1 MSQFEDDQK
10 RLTDARTTHA
20 GVQDELFRARQRLER
35 IDKQLRDLARSG
47 NPDAPDG
54 GAAGRRLAEE
64 KRRLTARTEELR
76 TAVERSKEQLASAF
90 TRFDEWTDPR
100 RNLAA
105 FNDDIPVMLF
115 PLRIETRFK
124 TITEQGLTR
133 TQLWVRVFP
142 DECLVDTFEATLTDS
157 EVANASI
164 FWREYFHAAGIE
176 SAERA
181 AWRGLVSSHGSGRA
195 TWIIRQFRPL
205 NPLEP
210 GDPEGGAALEPRP
223 QSSAAGEVLLVA
235 SIEAALADTERT
247 ALAAFWAAVWRADG
261 AAAGEESAF
270 AALGAEI
277 GSARAEEL
285 RGTVSPYNLAEAPP
299 IGFTR
304 DTATVR
310 VFFVSLPAKADTGTR
325 ARSWS
330 KAATALLLPE
340 RFVLLGYQGTTEV
353 LNELGA
359 PIQTPLHVSPDPR
372 TDPESQFQFDADGN
386 LTLGEE
392 LRWMVDFDEA
402 VRRGMGFRVTLND
415 GQSEGFDRLF
425 VLGVRMGADA
435 ARGTTDLKDLFLN
448 HHFGKSGFTLL
459 PQGAPTNN
467 TEEGS
472 SAYARTDDPDASFDV
487 IFKDQARFDETGDWL
502 EKRDGQWLAEALGL
516 DTDWLEQIPN
526 AGAVDQ
532 SEARAM
538 NTALWPATLG
548 YFMDTLLKPV
558 FDDDAQYYTRWF
570 FNRFISGRGPVP
582 AIRIGRQPYGVLPT
596 TAFSR
601 MSWTGEI
608 VRTPL
613 SGFAARYLEQRPTA
627 FQVWLSRFKSVLD
640 ALRLRW
646 RDIAAGIEQVG
657 PQAKDP
663 HQTLLDVVGLHP
675 GSVEFHQRYANTQEQ
690 EHNLAAIW
698 QMFISWQTLPA
709 NELHDEAFNL
719 LTTLGYSGQV
729 TPQLFDLFWKV
740 TPNSLTGP
748 AIQAGPLS
756 ETEPLLVVTADS
768 RNYIQWLHEWA
779 RLSFDTLRVQ
789 DGFQGGQWPNA
800 LLFILL
806 RHALQLGYYDAGIRV
821 LDDAQLLSDE
831 QKVQLRTEPH
841 FFHVQEASIAARAGA
856 SAERAG
862 PAVNASR
869 YELLYSPFPTVTGD
883 ARQSLAEYLGPR
895 IGELFGTRY
904 LSEQLRA
911 LEKLSLTP
919 TARLERLMAEHLDCC
934 TYRLDAWLTGLVH
947 FQLASMRYARRQ
959 DGEGIEEGSPHRKGI
974 YVGAY
979 GWLENVRPANRTLT
993 SVELDGELDEIFN
1006 MKTPRREPQPPIM
1019 RDPANQGYIHAPSV
1033 NHAVTA
1039 AVLRNG
1045 YIANATPE
1053 QPDLLKVNLSSER
1066 VRRALRIIE
1075 GIRGGQSLAAL
1086 LGYEFER
1093 GLHDRYAM
1101 AECDRFIYPLRLVFP
1116 LYTTPPG
1123 ELPEGTSIQ
1132 SIEARNVVNGL
1143 ALLRHVRKPP
1153 AANRTYPFGFP
1164 NTQLPGDA
1172 SNAERQSI
1180 DAEVDRL
1187 LDLYDAVADLAVAE
1201 GVHQVVMGN
1210 YDRAAA
1216 TLDAYGQATFPPIP
1230 DVVQTPRSGI
1240 ALTHRVGLQFDATV
1254 AGSATDSPRVR
1265 AEPAMN
1271 EWVGR
1276 VLPPP
1281 ARIGCKVRYLEPAGA
1296 EHFTFVTQAQ
1306 LGLQPLDLVYVLD
1319 PDNLQ
1324 SNPDLVTPTGTD
1336 AAPGSR
1342 SELDDRVRDFVLR
1355 QGALAVRPDLL
1366 REISYFEGN
1375 TGDFSFVDVASLVRS
1390 LRALL
1395 LHSRPLRATDVALP
1409 TEARTAPESAATID
1423 RVRVDF
1429 LPDGIADE
1437 RDNRLTPLLT
1447 ALDAALPEAGPVVA
1461 TVVANLDGWLDRIL
1475 EACRVLAEYG
1485 LPQTGL
1491 GNLLETRA
1499 NLIRRILA
1507 KAAVVAARWQRLRN
1521 QFDHLIDDELPA
1533 LADEQERIDLL
1544 LRAERL
1550 ISTTATDAA
1559 GMTSA
1564 QLQIALQPKIQAF
1577 EDRHDLLLGVA
1588 RTTETTIAGVLGD
1601 LKALLP
1607 LTAFE
1612 IEETTT
1618 ADEENQMVA
1627 AAQDI
1632 QVRAMQLIETIGKR
1646 ITAVTEKLDEHD
1658 AEANPETRIQLLTE
1672 AAHLV
1677 LGDHFVLVPAFT
1689 TGTLQ
1694 GAEWTNAYQSR
1705 ATLLDF
1711 QRDERANP
1719 FAVDDWLYA
1728 TARVSRKM
1736 YEVENLTFVAE
1747 ALGTTAPL
1755 LEPVQ
1760 FPFAAGAPW
1769 MALEFPPDA
1778 KTRLEN
1784 ELLLY
1789 TACYARTFDSGE
1801 PQCGL
1806 LLEEWTEV
1814 IPAGTETTGIAFQF
1828 DRPNAEPPQSILL
1841 ATPPQF
1847 SGAWRWD
1854 DLVQTL
1860 HETLDMAR
1868 LRAVEPQQ
1876 LDQGPLSVFLPA
1888 TILATTWRPITIA
1901 ADLSMVNNFASRI
1914 P

>member
-1 MSQFEDDQK
+1 MPQFEDDQK
-10 RLTDARTTHA
+10 RLTDARAAHA
-20 GVQDELFRARQRLER
+20 GAQDELFRAHQRLER
-35 IDKQLRDLARSG
+35 IDKQLRDFARSG
-47 NPDAPDG
+47 NPNAPDG
-54 GAAGRRLAEE
+54 GARGRKLAEE
-64 KRRLTARTEELR
+64 KHRLTARVEELR
-76 TAVERSKEQLASAF
+76 MAVGRSKEQLTGAF
-90 TRFDEWTDPR
+90 TRFVEWTDPR

-124 TITEQGLTR
+124 TIAGQDATR
-133 TQLWVRVFP
+133 MQLCVRVFP

-157 EVANASI
+157 EVGNALI
-164 FWREYFHAAGIE
+164 FWREYFRAAGVE

-195 TWIIRQFRPL
+195 AWIIRQFRPL
-205 NPLEP
+205 NSLEP
-210 GDPEGGAALEPRP
+210 GDPSGDAGLEPRP
-223 QSSAAGEVLLVA
+223 QSIAAGEVLLVV
-235 SIEAALADTERT
+235 SIDAALPEAERA
-247 ALAAFWAAVWRADG
+247 ALAAFWVAIWRANG

-270 AALGAEI
+270 AALGAEV
-277 GSARAEEL
+277 GMARAGEL
-285 RGTVSPYNLAEAPP
+285 RDTVSPYNLAEAPP
-299 IGFTR
+299 TGYTR
-304 DTATVR
+304 DTAAVR
-310 VFFVSLPAKADTGTR
+310 VFFMSLPAAADTETR

-330 KAATALLLPE
+330 KAATASLLPE

-402 VRRGMGFRVTLND
+402 VRRGMGFRITLNA
-415 GQSEGFDRLF
+415 GQSKGFDRLF
-425 VLGVRMGADA
+425 VLGVRMSADA
-435 ARGTTDLKDLFLN
+435 ARGTTDLEDLFLN

-459 PQGAPTNN
+459 PQGSPTNN
-467 TEEGS
+467 TEEGN

-487 IFKDQARFDETGDWL
+487 IFKDQARFDETDDWL
-502 EKRDGQWLAEALGL
+502 EKRDGQWFAEALGL
-516 DTDWLEQIPN
+516 DTDWLKQIPN

-532 SEARAM
+532 SEVRAM

-570 FNRFISGRGPVP
+570 FNRFVSGRGPVP
-582 AIRIGRQPYGVLPT
+582 AVCIGRQPYGILPT

-601 MSWTGEI
+601 VSWTGEI
-608 VRTPL
+608 SRAPQF
-613 SGFAARYLEQRPTA
+613 GFADRYLEQRSTT
-627 FQVWLSRFKSVLD
+627 FQAWLSRFKSVLD

-675 GSVEFHQRYANTQEQ
+675 GSVEFHQRYANTKEQ
-690 EHNLAAIW
+690 EHNLASIW

-709 NELHDEAFNL
+709 NELHNEAFNL
-719 LTTLGYSGQV
+719 LTTLGYSGLV

-756 ETEPLLVVTADS
+756 ESEPLRVVTTDS

-831 QKVQLRTEPH
+831 QKAQLRTEPH
-841 FFHVQEASIAARAGA
+841 FFHVQEASIAARPGA
-856 SAERAG
+856 AAG
-862 PAVNASR
+862 PAVSASR

-895 IGELFGTRY
+895 IGDLFGTRY

-919 TARLERLMAEHLDCC
+919 TARLERLMAEHLDSC

-947 FQLASMRYARRQ
+947 FQLASMRYAPRQ
-959 DGEGIEEGSPHRKGI
+959 DGEGVEEGASHRKGI
-974 YVGAY
+974 YIGAY
-979 GWLENVRPANRTLT
+979 GWLENVRPANKTLAP
-993 SVELDGELDEIFN
+993 VELDDELDQIFN
-1006 MKTPRREPQPPIM
+1006 VKTPGRESQPPIM
-1019 RDPANQGYIHAPSV
+1019 RDSASQGYIHAPSI

-1066 VRRALRIIE
+1066 VRRALKIIE

-1116 LYTTPPG
+1116 LYTTPPE
-1123 ELPEGTSIQ
+1123 ELPEGMSIQ

-1143 ALLRHVRKPP
+1143 TLLRHVRKPP

-1164 NTQLPGDA
+1164 NTRLPDEA

-1187 LDLYDAVADLAVAE
+1187 LDLYDAIADLAVAE

-1254 AGSATDSPRVR
+1254 ASTATDNPRVR

-1271 EWVGR
+1271 DWVGR
-1276 VLPPP
+1276 VLPSP

-1324 SNPDLVTPTGTD
+1324 SSPNLGTPTGADT
-1336 AAPGSR
+1336 ALGSR

-1375 TGDFSFVDVASLVRS
+1375 AGDFSFVDVASLVRS

-1395 LHSRPLRATDVALP
+1395 LHSRSLRATDVALP
-1409 TEARTAPESAATID
+1409 TEAKPAPESAAMIE

-1429 LPDGIADE
+1429 LPDGLADE
-1437 RDNRLTPLLT
+1437 RDNRLIPLHT
-1447 ALDAALPEAGPVVA
+1447 ALGAALPEAGPVVA
-1461 TVVANLDGWLDRIL
+1461 TVISNLDDWFDRIL
-1475 EACRVLAEYG
+1475 EACRVLAGYG

-1491 GNLLETRA
+1491 GSLLETRA

-1507 KAAVVAARWQRLRN
+1507 KAAAVAARWQRLRD

-1544 LRAERL
+1544 LRGERM
-1550 ISTTATDAA
+1550 ISTTATDAT
-1559 GMTSA
+1559 GMTSP
-1564 QLQIALQPKIQAF
+1564 QLQTTMQPKVQAF
-1577 EDRHDLLLGVA
+1577 EDRHDALLGVA
-1588 RTTETTIAGVLGD
+1588 QTTETTIAGVLGD
-1601 LKALLP
+1601 LKTLLP

-1612 IEETTT
+1612 IEETTS
-1618 ADEENQMVA
+1618 ADEEHQMVV

-1632 QVRAMQLIETIGKR
+1632 QARVTQLIENIGKC
-1646 ITAVTEKLDEHD
+1646 IPAVTEKVNDHD
-1658 AEANPETRIQLLTE
+1658 AETNPETRIQLLTE

-1677 LGDHFVLVPAFT
+1677 LGDHFVLVPAFS
-1689 TGTLQ
+1689 TGTMQ

-1705 ATLLDF
+1705 GTLLDF
-1711 QRDERANP
+1711 QREERSNP

-1760 FPFAAGAPW
+1760 FPFVVGAPW
-1769 MALEFPPDA
+1769 MALEFPSNA

-1789 TACYARTFDSGE
+1789 TACYARAFNSGE

-1814 IPAGTETTGIAFQF
+1814 IPAETETTGIAFQF
-1828 DRPNAEPPQSILL
+1828 DKPNAEPPQSILL

-1901 ADLSMVNNFASRI
+1901 ADLSMVNNLASRI
-1914 P
+1914 S